1 MQSRGLVDLQVNGFA
16 GVDFNAPRLEPDALE
31 KALAAIFGTGVT
43 LFLPTIITASADELA
58 SRFSALD
65 QAVAQSRFARQMVP
79 GYHLEGPFLN
89 PADGYAGCHPPS
101 VMIPPDAD
109 LVFRL
114 EAALSKPILLVTIA
128 PELSG
133 SEAFIRAMT
142 EAGKIVAIGHSAAN
156 AETVAMA
163 LCAGARM
170 STHLGNGIPQVLPKL
185 DNTLFAQ
192 LAERDLHASFIVDGI
207 HLPQPALRAMIRAK
221 GIARSIL
228 VTDAVSAAATKPGIY
243 EFAGMTIEHGSDG
256 SVRSPGGRTLAGSA
270 ITMDGAIRKIV
281 EWEIADAGDAI
292 AMASDHPF
300 DLIAPALQ
308 RHGVSA
314 PDRGQVVWSDELQ
327 VLEVRAGDEV
337 YRRTKTTI
345 HKPEGEQT

>member
-16 GVDFNAPRLEPDALE
+16 GVDFNAGRLEPEAFE
-31 KALAAIFGTGVT
+31 TALAAIFATGVT

-58 SRFSALD
+58 GRFAALD
-65 QAVAQSRFARQMVP
+65 RAVAQSPLARRMVP

-89 PADGYAGCHPPS
+89 PADGYAGCHPPA

-114 EAALSKPILLVTIA
+114 EAALSKPILLITIA

-133 SEAFIRAMT
+133 SEIFIRTMS

-156 AETVAMA
+156 AEAVAMA
-163 LCAGARM
+163 VRAGARM

-192 LAERDLHASFIVDGI
+192 LAERELSASFIVDGI
-207 HLPQPALRAMIRAK
+207 HLPQPALKAMIRAK
-221 GIARSIL
+221 GTARSIL

-243 EFAGMTIEHGSDG
+243 EFAGMTIEHGTDG

-270 ITMDGAIRKIV
+270 ITMDAAIRKMV
-281 EWEIADAGDAI
+281 EWDIADAREAI
-292 AMASDHPF
+292 AMASAHPF

-308 RHGVSA
+308 RHGVSIA
-314 PDRGQVVWSDELQ
+314 DHGQVSWSDELQ
-327 VLEVRAGDEV
+327 VLEVRAGDEI
-337 YRRTKTTI
+337 YRRPK
-345 HKPEGEQT
+345 